1 MIFPNDIFIFIILNL
16 SVYVSG
22 YSKHF
27 LGKQRCNMEEGGV
40 AGFSIT
46 VACLQ
51 SSLFRDIPDPNSAF
65 LNVYFLFN
73 VNTF

>member
-1 MIFPNDIFIFIILNL
+1 
-16 SVYVSG
+16 
-22 YSKHF
+22 
-27 LGKQRCNMEEGGV
+27 MEEGGV